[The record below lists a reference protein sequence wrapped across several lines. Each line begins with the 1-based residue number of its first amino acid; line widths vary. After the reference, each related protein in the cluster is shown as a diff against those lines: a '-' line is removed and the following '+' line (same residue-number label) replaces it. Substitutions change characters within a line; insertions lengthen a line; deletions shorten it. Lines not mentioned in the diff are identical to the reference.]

1 MRREDILARFKADLR
16 AGKVLLGMQHNSGS
30 EAVVEMLAYSGF
42 DFVVI
47 DMEHSGYSITVVESL
62 VRAAE
67 AAGIVAFVRVLHNDK
82 HLIMQAMETGAQGVV
97 VPHVR
102 SRADCEQA
110 IAAMR
115 YLPDGVRG
123 KTSGSRAA
131 RWGASDW
138 QAYQQWANTEP
149 LLIPLLEDKEA
160 VEVLDEIVAVPGL
173 EAVCVGPGDLSQS
186 YGLPGQGL
194 RAAPVMAALER
205 ALALCAPRGI
215 AVMTL
220 PVPDLTNEFTR
231 GLIAKGVR
239 LIWYGVDLMCM
250 GKYFRQLAEVK
261 S

>member
-1 MRREDILARFKADLR
+1 MRREDILARFKTDMR
-16 AGKVLLGMQHNSGS
+16 AGKVLLGMQHSSGS
-30 EAVVEMLAYSGF
+30 EAIVEMLAYSGF

-47 DMEHSGYSITVVESL
+47 DMEHSGYSITVAESL

-67 AAGIVAFVRVLHNDK
+67 AAGIVAFIRVLHNDK
-82 HLIMQAMETGAQGVV
+82 YLIMQAMETGAQGIV
-97 VPHVR
+97 VPHVH
-102 SRADCEQA
+102 SREGCDQA
-110 IAAMR
+110 LAAMR

-131 RWGASDW
+131 RWGATDW
-138 QAYQQWANTEP
+138 HGYQQWANTEP

-160 VEVLDEIVAVPGL
+160 VEAMEEIVAVPGL
-173 EAVCVGPGDLSQS
+173 QAICIGPGDLSQS

-205 ALALCAPRGI
+205 AVTLCTPRGI
-215 AVMTL
+215 AVMSL
-220 PVPDLTNEFTR
+220 PIPDLTTEFTR
-231 GLIAKGVR
+231 GLIAKGVK